1 MLTEENYNILKKYER
16 SLYSIKYAGY
26 ARTDTKD
33 WEELAPVYEN
43 TFGRKLTAT
52 QLKCGECKKKALKLL
67 AQAFYEY
74 VIPAV
79 VNNLDSK
86 KKETTP
92 TEEEK
97 VEEET
102 TIKEEKVEKDVRPAA
117 ADNSGAKKQ
126 TQRKTTRKRI

>member
-26 ARTDTKD
+26 ARTDSKD

-79 VNNLDSK
+79 INKIDS
-86 KKETTP
+86 KETTP
-92 TEEEK
+92 A
-97 VEEET
+97 EEET
-102 TIKEEKVEKDVRPAA
+102 TIKEEKVEEDVRPAA

-126 TQRKTTRKRI
+126 TQRKTGRKRI

>member
-26 ARTDTKD
+26 ARTDSKD

-79 VNNLDSK
+79 VKNLDSK
-86 KKETTP
+86 ETTTP
-92 TEEEK
+92 T
-97 VEEET
+97 EET
-102 TIKEEKVEKDVRPAA
+102 TIKEEKVEEDVRPRTAE
-117 ADNSGAKKQ
+117 DSGGKKQ
-126 TQRKTTRKRI
+126 TQRKTGRKRI

>member
-74 VIPAV
+74 VIPV
-79 VNNLDSK
+79 VINNLDSK
-86 KKETTP
+86 
-92 TEEEK
+92 
-97 VEEET
+97 ET
-102 TIKEEKVEKDVRPAA
+102 TIKVEKEEKDVRPRT
-117 ADNSGAKKQ
+117 ADNSGGKKQ

>member
-79 VNNLDSK
+79 INKIDSK
-86 KKETTP
+86 K
-92 TEEEK
+92 
-97 VEEET
+97 EEET
-102 TIKEEKVEKDVRPAA
+102 PTIKEEKVEKDVRPAA

>member
-79 VNNLDSK
+79 INKIDS
-86 KKETTP
+86 KETTP
-92 TEEEK
+92 TPT
-97 VEEET
+97 EET
-102 TIKEEKVEKDVRPAA
+102 TIKEEKVEKDVRPTA

-126 TQRKTTRKRI
+126 TQRKTGRKRI

>member
-26 ARTDTKD
+26 ARTDSKD
-33 WEELAPVYEN
+33 WEELAPIYEN

-79 VNNLDSK
+79 INNLDSK
-86 KKETTP
+86 ETP
-92 TEEEK
+92 
-97 VEEET
+97 
-102 TIKEEKVEKDVRPAA
+102 TIKEEKVEEDVRPRT

-126 TQRKTTRKRI
+126 TQRKTGRKRI